1 MLQDTRSTYKNQ
13 LHFYTLEI
21 SNTKMNW
28 GNESI
33 NNSTEIVKY
42 LEINLT
48 KEVQDLYIGYY
59 LTLKEIK

>member
-1 MLQDTRSTYKNQ
+1 
-13 LHFYTLEI
+13 
-21 SNTKMNW
+21 MNW